1 MEDKPFA
8 VSVVGYPGWFFCDF
22 IQDVFWFMEL
32 CGEDGHSSRAF
43 MRNELGQYERFAY
56 NDVEDGG

>member
-8 VSVVGYPGWFFCDF
+8 VSVVGYLSWFFFDN
-22 IQDVFWFMEL
+22 ILNVYLFMEL
-32 CGEDGHSSRAF
+32 CGEDGHSSSAF

-56 NDVEDGG
+56 NDVEEG